1 MKRVSSTDRTR
12 TSGFRQQR
20 MRISNKMYSATGL
33 PTYSDT
39 IYRDTIYSDRFW
51 VPLLS
56 FSIANVNFLSFSRS
70 TIVRAVCTFL
80 SPTAETWETDKSTI
94 VTYSDILFQ
103 DEWCFK
109 YVSSHDEVLQEG
121 YEQLRFQTW
130 NKVTMIRTSLRF
142 EPVVLSSWNMFP
154 NQSSDI

>member
-1 MKRVSSTDRTR
+1 MSILQPDSLTDMTR

-80 SPTAETWETDKSTI
+80 SPTAET
-94 VTYSDILFQ
+94 
-103 DEWCFK
+103 
-109 YVSSHDEVLQEG
+109 
-121 YEQLRFQTW
+121 
-130 NKVTMIRTSLRF
+130 
-142 EPVVLSSWNMFP
+142 
-154 NQSSDI
+154 

>member
-1 MKRVSSTDRTR
+1 MSILQPDSLTDMTR

-103 DEWCFK
+103 DEWRFK
-109 YVSSHDEVLQEG
+109 YVSSHDEGLQKG
-121 YEQLRFQTW
+121 YDYELYSASKRETKLQW
-130 NKVTMIRTSLRF
+130 
-142 EPVVLSSWNMFP
+142 
-154 NQSSDI
+154 